1 MLLQLLKL
9 VAMLLQLATLLLQ
22 LATLLLQVAIKAE
35 ALIHVAKEH
44 CDQDRND
51 DGILE
56 RLSKQFT
63 SVETHHINY
72 NINHTLINHC

>member
-9 VAMLLQLATLLLQ
+9 VAMLLQLSTLV
-22 LATLLLQVAIKAE
+22 LQVAIKAE
-35 ALIHVAKEH
+35 ALIHVAKEYS
-44 CDQDRND
+44 DQDRND

-63 SVETHHINY
+63 NLETHHINY
-72 NINHTLINHC
+72 NINHTLITHY